1 MQPKDR
7 AQPAAL
13 TRPDLVE
20 RVQRAVAR
28 ASWPRRIVLVVCA
41 VLFGCPVLAPI
52 AIVHKVRTRLA
63 SAYVAMAAVW
73 IIYIVY
79 IYGSRPS
86 VPVRWALIA
95 LPVVVAI
102 VAHLGKLGRV
112 YVPCRTAALVL
123 VWPVL
128 VTVLLNQAS
137 GRN

>member
-1 MQPKDR
+1 MRYTGTYDCPATRCGGRGPGDLTARFAEGLRGREWGRGSEMQPKDR

-52 AIVHKVRTRLA
+52 AVVHKVRTRLA

-86 VPVRWALIA
+86 
-95 LPVVVAI
+95 
-102 VAHLGKLGRV
+102 
-112 YVPCRTAALVL
+112 
-123 VWPVL
+123 
-128 VTVLLNQAS
+128 
-137 GRN
+137 